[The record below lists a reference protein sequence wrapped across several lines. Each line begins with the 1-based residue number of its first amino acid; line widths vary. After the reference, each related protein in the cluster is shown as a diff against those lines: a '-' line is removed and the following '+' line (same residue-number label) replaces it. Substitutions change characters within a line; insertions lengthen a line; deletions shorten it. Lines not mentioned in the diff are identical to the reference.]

1 MDFSLKHDE
10 YQMILELPIGAEI
23 TIAEDEASA
32 SGYQITKINGE
43 ESSSRSTTFTLGE
56 GSNGI
61 TTVTFLNIKE
71 EQIDTGVDVDR
82 IPYML
87 LIMAVLVLGTCSAVG
102 HHIRKKRYE

>member
-1 MDFSLKHDE
+1 
-10 YQMILELPIGAEI
+10 MILELPIGAEI

-102 HHIRKKRYE
+102 RHIRKKHYE